1 MGLTFLGR
9 RGWTGRKSPSIDGP
23 AMADWRV
30 VQLTA
35 TRKMIMS
42 GQDVSADGSLL
53 GEKLSTGRFLAALW
67 RLFGSATQT
76 ALIFPEPAPMQ
87 TELPGEGVGG
97 SDDDD
102 AAAEA
107 GDAVTWAGVASRAV
121 DAACEGW
128 GKLARVCILLV
139 FLALVAIP
147 GSAWWWFLVRGR

>member
-1 MGLTFLGR
+1 
-9 RGWTGRKSPSIDGP
+9 
-23 AMADWRV
+23 MADWQV
-30 VQLTA
+30 VQLTV

-42 GQDVSADGSLL
+42 GHMSADGALL
-53 GEKLSTGRFLAALW
+53 GEKLSTCRFLAALW
-67 RLFGSATQT
+67 RLFGSATQ
-76 ALIFPEPAPMQ
+76 I
-87 TELPGEGVGG
+87 ELPGEGVDG

-102 AAAEA
+102 AAAET

-147 GSAWWWFLVRGR
+147 GSAWWWFLVRSR